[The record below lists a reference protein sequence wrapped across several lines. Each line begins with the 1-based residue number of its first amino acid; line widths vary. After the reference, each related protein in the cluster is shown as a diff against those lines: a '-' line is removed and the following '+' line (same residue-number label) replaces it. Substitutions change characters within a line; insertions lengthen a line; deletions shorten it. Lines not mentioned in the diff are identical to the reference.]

1 MSTSRKQGT
10 SGLEQV
16 SVIYKETICWL
27 HMSYLPTWLDMKYC
41 TDISVKK
48 AWKPPSSLPI
58 LIYKWKFRNKPS
70 LDHYCHLHKP
80 LLAQQINRD
89 KILFSH
95 TQRRYQFLFLN
106 YFLLFYVIINF
117 YKNYF
122 IFKFFF
128 WWKLF
133 LFFHVPGCSGMSRNV
148 PCSGFYRRPG
158 NFPL

>member
-1 MSTSRKQGT
+1 MDNRQMMINSRQ
-10 SGLEQV
+10 
-16 SVIYKETICWL
+16 TIKRGSC
-27 HMSYLPTWLDMKYC
+27 
-41 TDISVKK
+41 VKK

-58 LIYKWKFRNKPS
+58 LILIEFRNKPS

-128 WWKLF
+128 HEN
-133 LFFHVPGCSGMSRNV
+133 FFYFFMFRNV
-148 PCSGFYRRPG
+148 PECSLFLVLSTPRKMSCSIYFPTGFSG
-158 NFPL
+158 IFF